1 VVIFLAIKHLWIHR
15 GLAAC
20 LLGGLVLAVALA
32 VAIPVYSQAVNFHLL
47 RSSLEASAAETRLP
61 PYTFIFRYIGSWHAP
76 IDIQNYRLVDDYLS
90 ERAIGLIGLPL
101 NEDSGGLTRYVST
114 ENLHLYPH
122 GQPNIRNQRLDVV
135 QLAFVSGILE
145 HIRIV
150 DGSLPAFTP
159 TNEPVDVLAS
169 LKMANELGLQI
180 DQDYLLYYQNGDS
193 HPPTQIPVRIS
204 GIWLPEEPVS
214 DFWFYPP
221 ESFEKH
227 LLILEESFW
236 GNIGQLL
243 PFPVND
249 AIWRLA
255 FDGSHVFGEH
265 IPGLLART
273 GRVQIQAT
281 ALLPNIMLDTSPT
294 QAFRQFQQQ
303 ASALT
308 GMLFLFSTPVLALI
322 LYYLNLVG
330 NMLIT
335 SQRNELAILRG
346 RGATRRWVAW
356 FYWME
361 WSLIAAG
368 ALAIGPWLGLWLSYL
383 AGRTQSFLDFHHY
396 ASLTVRLAWSHLFF
410 GAGVALLAIIFSVW
424 SAWRASSD
432 TIVSYKREQARSMQK
447 PIWQRTY
454 LDVLLLMVALYGL
467 YSLRQAGNLDTA
479 WVFGSFGGNLDPFAN
494 PLLFLLPTLFI
505 LSATLIITRLIPGLV
520 SVFVWFFTRSRWTVP
535 VMAFRQLA
543 RTPGTY
549 QSAFILMV
557 LTLSLAGFVAS
568 MAKSL
573 DRTLIEG
580 IYYEIGAD
588 LNLVESAEYRS
599 EATLPH
605 TTESLSGM
613 IQISGQVSEEQ
624 AVWNFLPVSEHLHLP
639 GVQAAARFGR
649 YEADLQAGGRRV
661 TGRIIGI
668 DRTDFPRAAFF
679 RDYFAPESLGALMNR
694 LALDSA
700 SLLVDRD
707 TWERLNLNPGDQVQV
722 RVSFLDEVRTIP
734 FLMTGILD
742 YFPSLY
748 PEEGPFYIGN
758 LDYIFEAF
766 GGLLPYDVWL
776 RTNPDADTGEILLGL
791 NQMGVTVLRAQ
802 DANHA
807 IQQAFAAPQRQGVL
821 GLLSSGFVSA
831 MALTVTGFLL
841 FSLISFQKRKIQLGV
856 LRAIGLSYKQISST
870 LVLEQAM
877 IVIVGIIIG
886 TGISVLTSHLFIPV
900 LPAGVA
906 TRVAVLPIVVEIA
919 WMDIF
924 RVYALFL
931 GMLVV
936 GLTVTIIS
944 MRKMKIFQAIKL
956 GETV

>member
-20 LLGGLVLAVALA
+20 LLGGLVLAVALT

-47 RSSLEASAAETRLP
+47 QYSLNISAAETRLP

-76 IDIQNYRLVDDYLS
+76 IDIQQYRLVDNHLS

-101 NEDSGGLTRYVST
+101 REDSGGLTRYVST

-135 QLAFVSGILE
+135 QLAFISEVQQQIQIVEGTLPVFTTTDQPLE
-145 HIRIV
+145 
-150 DGSLPAFTP
+150 
-159 TNEPVDVLAS
+159 VLVS
-169 LKMANELGLQI
+169 LKMANELGLQEN
-180 DQDYLLYYQNGDS
+180 QNYLLYYLDGSND
-193 HPPTQIPVRIS
+193 PPLQIPVRIS

-227 LLILEESFW
+227 LLIAEESFW
-236 GNIGQLL
+236 DYVGQLL

-249 AIWRLA
+249 AVWRVA
-255 FDGSHVFGEH
+255 FDGSLVFSEH
-265 IPGLLART
+265 IPGIISRS
-273 GRVQIQAT
+273 GHVQNQAA
-281 ALLPNIMLDTSPT
+281 ALLPNIMLDTSPI
-294 QAFRQFQQQ
+294 QALRQYQQQ

-308 GMLFLFSTPVLALI
+308 VTLFLFSTPVLVLI
-322 LYYLNLVG
+322 LYFLSLVG
-330 NMLIT
+330 NMLVA
-335 SQRNELAILRG
+335 SQRNEIAVVRG
-346 RGATRRWVAW
+346 RGASRGWLAR

-361 WSLIAAG
+361 WSLLAFA
-368 ALAIGPWLGLWLSYL
+368 ALAIGPWLGLWLAHL
-383 AGRTQSFLDFHHY
+383 ASRTQSFLEFNHH
-396 ASLTVRLAWSHLFF
+396 ANFTVRLAWSDLLF
-410 GAGVALLAIIFSVW
+410 GAGVAILAISFCMW
-424 SAWRASSD
+424 TAWRAGSD

-447 PIWQRTY
+447 PIWQKMY
-454 LDVLLLMVALYGL
+454 LDMLLLMIALYGL
-467 YSLRQAGNLDTA
+467 YTLRQAGNQDTA
-479 WVFGSFGGNLDPFAN
+479 GVFGNLGGNLDPFEN

-505 LSATLIITRLIPGLV
+505 LSATLIITRLIPGLL
-520 SVFVWFFTRSRWTVP
+520 SVVVWFFTRSRWTVP

-549 QSAFILMV
+549 LSAFILMV

-588 LNLVESAEYRS
+588 LNLVESAEYQS
-599 EATLPH
+599 EATLPN
-605 TTESLSGM
+605 TADNLSGM
-613 IQISGQVSEEQ
+613 LQLPGQVSEEQ
-624 AVWNFLPVSEHLHLP
+624 AVWNFLPVSEHLKLP
-639 GVQAAARFGR
+639 GVQAAARVGR
-649 YEADLQAGGRRV
+649 YEADLQAGGRRM
-661 TGRIIGI
+661 TGRMIGI

-679 RDYFAPESLGALMNR
+679 RDDFAPESLGALMNR
-694 LALDSA
+694 LAFDPA
-700 SLLVDRD
+700 SLMLDRV
-707 TWERLNLNPGDQVQV
+707 TWERLDLNPGDQVQV

-734 FLMTGILD
+734 FHIAGILN

-748 PEEGPFYIGN
+748 PEDGPFYIGN

-776 RTNPDADTGEILLGL
+776 QTEPGADTGEILLGL

-807 IQQAFAAPQRQGVL
+807 IQQSFAAPQRQGVL

-886 TGISVLTSHLFIPV
+886 TGITVLTSHLFIPV
-900 LPAGVA
+900 LPVGVG
-906 TRVAVLPIVVEIA
+906 TRVAVLPIIVEID

-931 GMLVV
+931 GMLVI
-936 GLTVTIIS
+936 GLTITIIS